1 MHNFISHNQ
10 LDEWKNTNDSID
22 RSNMQIDLMNDYFNC
37 MIECDDDQQTCK
49 RICRDILVESS

>member
-22 RSNMQIDLMNDYFNC
+22 RSNMQFDLMNDYFSC
-37 MIECDDDQQTCK
+37 MIECDGDQQTCK
-49 RICRDILVESS
+49 RICRDILVES

>member
-49 RICRDILVESS
+49 RICRDILVES

>member
-49 RICRDILVESS
+49 RICRDILIET

>member
-1 MHNFISHNQ
+1 VHNFISHNQ
-10 LDEWKNTNDSID
+10 LDGWKNTNDSID

-49 RICRDILVESS
+49 RICRDILVES

>member
-22 RSNMQIDLMNDYFNC
+22 RSNAQFDLMNDYFSC
-37 MIECDDDQQTCK
+37 MIECDGDQQTCK
-49 RICRDILVESS
+49 RICRDILIET